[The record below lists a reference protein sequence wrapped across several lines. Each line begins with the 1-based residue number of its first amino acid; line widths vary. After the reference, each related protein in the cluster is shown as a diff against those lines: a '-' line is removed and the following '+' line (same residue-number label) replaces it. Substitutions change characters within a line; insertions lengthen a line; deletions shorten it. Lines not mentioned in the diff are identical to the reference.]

1 MANTNVK
8 GTGSKIVSVIR
19 MWSGSNNTDNTS
31 WLQAPIGSNAP
42 TGGLQMLV
50 VDVVVGSHN
59 SATVFDLADK
69 NGAVDNNAITGADGL
84 GGSVLSVLS
93 VVNTTQNDH
102 PPTEVGHAAA
112 RVLFKTAND
121 ASVADDVHRITLLYY
136 GPSA

>member
-1 MANTNVK
+1 
-8 GTGSKIVSVIR
+8 
-19 MWSGSNNTDNTS
+19 
-31 WLQAPIGSNAP
+31 
-42 TGGLQMLV
+42 MLV

-69 NGAVDNNAITGADGL
+69 LGAVDSEAITGADGL